1 MRNFRKNSDSVPIKI
16 KEIEAKHVL
25 VKSNLPDTD
34 YVVNPY
40 TGCEFGCAYC
50 YASFMG
56 RFVNEPIV
64 NWGNYVYVKKNAVE
78 AFRRDLARLGP
89 KSRGSSIFLSS
100 VTDPYQ
106 GVEAKYKLTRGILE
120 VLAKEAYP
128 GEVGIL
134 TKSSMVLR
142 DIDVFHRI
150 VNLDIGMTIT
160 TTDDALGRFLE
171 VRASATSLR
180 LSTLKKL
187 SAEGFDTYAFVG
199 PLLPHFRYEPELL
212 DKLFGSLVD
221 SGVRQVYV
229 EHINM
234 KAYIRERL
242 MKTLEQAMPEVRDV
256 YENADTEPHRKELD
270 KIVSELLKKH
280 GLKLR
285 LKEVIY
291 HKEWMDK

>member
-1 MRNFRKNSDSVPIKI
+1 MPIKI

-56 RFVNEPIV
+56 RFVNEPIG

-78 AFRRDLARLGP
+78 AFRRDLAQLGP
-89 KSRGSSIFLSS
+89 KSRRSSIFLSS

-150 VNLDIGMTIT
+150 VNPDIGMTIT

-187 SAEGFDTYAFVG
+187 SAEGFGTYAFVG

-242 MKTLEQAMPEVRDV
+242 MKTLEQARPEVREV
-256 YENADTEPHRKELD
+256 YANADTEPHRKELD
-270 KIVSELLKKH
+270 KIVAELLKKH
-280 GLKLR
+280 GLGLR